1 MAGGGRDGT
10 SNPSNHPGPNMAAV
24 TRKLRRN
31 CEMKTLRKI
40 DRDTWATVSFITFWT
55 FIIVATR

>member
-40 DRDTWATVSFITFWT
+40 DRDTLLTFVALSFWT